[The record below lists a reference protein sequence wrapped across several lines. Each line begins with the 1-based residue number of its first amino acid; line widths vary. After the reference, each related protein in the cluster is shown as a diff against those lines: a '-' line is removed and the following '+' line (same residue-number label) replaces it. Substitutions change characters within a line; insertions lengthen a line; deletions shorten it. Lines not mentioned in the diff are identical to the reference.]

1 MSQDNAPQGTDSTET
16 PVPAVTAPPVEQ
28 SFTSRIVGVKF
39 RRVGKVYDFD
49 AREFKFTRGDSVVCD
64 FEDKGMVLGEVS
76 KPTITIPADALKI
89 RLRPVLRPANHNDFK
104 NRERHEVQEKE
115 ALVYIRQLVA
125 DMKLPM
131 HVIAVEIPLH
141 GKKSIVYFSSEQ
153 RVDFRDLVK
162 TLVGYFKMRVE
173 LRQLGARDET
183 KYIGGIGPC
192 GQETCCSR
200 FLTSFHKVST
210 KMAKDQ
216 GLSLTPTKVSGN
228 CGRLK
233 CCLAYEQPVY
243 AEARKTLP
251 KLGNCVKC
259 SSGGDG
265 KGSGCGIVAKLDIL
279 KQMVTVKFDDGTWET
294 VPVGRIVEQETLA
307 PSKKSE
313 KAKLV
318 YDSEAEDGVSGKT
331 SDAELGEL
339 ADDPSGET
347 ATQVIVTDEE

>member
-1 MSQDNAPQGTDSTET
+1 MSHDNT
-16 PVPAVTAPPVEQ
+16 PINPNVEGIESAPPPPIVGGQ
-28 SFTSRIVGVKF
+28 PDYFTSRVVGVKF
-39 RRVGKVYDFD
+39 RKVGKVYDFD
-49 AREFKFTRGDSVVCD
+49 ARDFKFTRGDRVVCD
-64 FEDKGMVLGEVS
+64 FEDKGMMLGEVS
-76 KPTITIPADALKI
+76 KPTIMIPPEVLKLK
-89 RLRPVLRPANHNDFK
+89 LRQVLRPANHNDLK
-104 NRERHEVQEKE
+104 NRERQEIQEKE
-115 ALVYIRQLVA
+115 ALQYTKNLVESTRLA
-125 DMKLPM
+125 M
-131 HVIAVEIPLH
+131 HIIAVEIPLH
-141 GKKSIVYFSSEQ
+141 GKKGIVYFSAEQ

-162 TLVGYFKMRVE
+162 DLVHYFKMRVE

-183 KYIGGIGPC
+183 KFIGGIGPC

-265 KGSGCGIVAKLDIL
+265 KGSGCGIVSKLEVL
-279 KQMVTVKFDDGTWET
+279 KQMVTVRFDDGTVDT
-294 VPVGRIVEQETLA
+294 VPVGRIIEQDTFA
-307 PSKKSE
+307 GKNAE
-313 KAKLV
+313 KVKV
-318 YDSEAEDGVSGKT
+318 TQDSEI
-331 SDAELGEL
+331 L
-339 ADDPSGET
+339 
-347 ATQVIVTDEE
+347 DEEILPEDSPKEPLIDEE

>member
-1 MSQDNAPQGTDSTET
+1 MSEDTTSGNSNPEVQEGVLNQ
-16 PVPAVTAPPVEQ
+16 PVHVHGE
-28 SFTSRIVGVKF
+28 SFTSRVVGVKF
-39 RRVGKVYDFD
+39 REVGKVYDFD
-49 AREFKFTRGDSVVCD
+49 AREFKFVRGDHVVCD
-64 FEDKGMVLGEVS
+64 FEDKGMMLGKVS
-76 KPTITIPADALKI
+76 KPTILIPPEALK
-89 RLRPVLRPANHNDFK
+89 LKLQPVLRPANHNDLK
-104 NRERHEVQEKE
+104 NRERHQNQEKE
-115 ALVYIRQLVA
+115 ALVYTKNLVETA
-125 DMKLPM
+125 HLPM

-141 GKKSIVYFSSEQ
+141 GKKAIVYFSSEQ

-162 TLVGYFKMRVE
+162 DLVHYFKMRVE

-183 KYIGGIGPC
+183 KFIGGIGPC

-265 KGSGCGIVAKLDIL
+265 KGSGCGIVSKLDVL
-279 KQMVTVKFDDGTWET
+279 RQMVTVKFDDGGIET
-294 VPVGRIVEQETLA
+294 VPVGRIIEQDTFA
-307 PSKKSE
+307 GKPSE
-313 KAKLV
+313 KAKV
-318 YDSEAEDGVSGKT
+318 IQDSDVLEEDEIFS
-331 SDAELGEL
+331 
-339 ADDPSGET
+339 
-347 ATQVIVTDEE
+347 DEE